1 MTTIHITIN
10 TAEDRNQPKSRNQ
23 ASKCSFCGFTAVTN
37 AKYKHEIEAHQDET
51 LARALNNQEQHK
63 SLSKTDLISLI
74 GPDEQG
80 KFLDY
85 GLTLHTL
92 QTLYEQLRTSVQQD
106 VAQVQQD
113 VAQVQQDVAQ
123 VKDNVE
129 HIQDNVE
136 HIQDNVE
143 HIQDDV
149 EHIQDDVEHIH
160 EEVAH
165 LRHSFADVLEAFA
178 ELQRGQQEQQEH
190 IRRVEGEQEA
200 IRERQERQDR
210 VLALLMQAQDI
221 MNQRPWEKERKNL
234 YRKREEIIL

>member
-1 MTTIHITIN
+1 MPNANKYMNCPHCQHTAKTAAFYSHLVTAHTEETLRTANAKIASGQKLHKAEQVVLIGKNAKGKWTPIATHKTVIN
-10 TAEDRNQPKSRNQ
+10 AMLRQRFEDRREVARVQDD
-23 ASKCSFCGFTAVTN
+23 VEHI
-37 AKYKHEIEAHQDET
+37 HE
-51 LARALNNQEQHK
+51 
-63 SLSKTDLISLI
+63 
-74 GPDEQG
+74 
-80 KFLDY
+80 
-85 GLTLHTL
+85 
-92 QTLYEQLRTSVQQD
+92 D

-136 HIQDNVE
+136 HIQD
-143 HIQDDV
+143 DV
-149 EHIQDDVEHIH
+149 EHFH

-221 MNQRPWEKERKNL
+221 MNQRP
-234 YRKREEIIL
+234 

>member
-1 MTTIHITIN
+1 MPNANKYMNCPHCQHTAKTAAFYSHLVTAHTEETLRTANAKIASGQKLHKAEQVVLIGKNAKGKWTPIATHKTVIN
-10 TAEDRNQPKSRNQ
+10 AMLRQRFEDRREVARVQDD
-23 ASKCSFCGFTAVTN
+23 VEHI
-37 AKYKHEIEAHQDET
+37 HE
-51 LARALNNQEQHK
+51 
-63 SLSKTDLISLI
+63 
-74 GPDEQG
+74 
-80 KFLDY
+80 
-85 GLTLHTL
+85 
-92 QTLYEQLRTSVQQD
+92 
-106 VAQVQQD
+106 D

-136 HIQDNVE
+136 HIQD
-143 HIQDDV
+143 DV
-149 EHIQDDVEHIH
+149 EHFH

-221 MNQRPWEKERKNL
+221 MNQRP
-234 YRKREEIIL
+234 